1 MKKYLR
7 RVVKF
12 LLYVVVIIALFIYV
26 IPAISGKEPT
36 NLAGRLKD
44 PQLLFFWIFFIVY
57 TFIYPLIGFTKVQR
71 HLNGTYNQNRDV
83 FEKAFEILDFTKSR
97 ETEDIT
103 VYRRKSKLI
112 RFTQMYED
120 EIEVKT
126 GDNPV
131 IISGMR
137 KAVKRIDSMIDQLLI
152 KETNQD

>member
-12 LLYVVVIIALFIYV
+12 LLYVVVIIAIFIYV

-36 NLAGRLKD
+36 NLAGMLKD
-44 PQLLFFWIFFIVY
+44 PQLQLIWVFFIAY

-83 FEKAFEILDFTKSR
+83 FEKAFEILAFTKSR
-97 ETEDIT
+97 ETEDIA
-103 VYRRKSKLI
+103 VYQRKSKFA
-112 RFTQMYED
+112 RFMQMYED

-131 IISGMR
+131 VISGMR
-137 KAVKRIDSMIDQLLI
+137 KTVKRIDRMIDQLLL
-152 KETNQD
+152 KDTN